1 MQARDAL
8 KIIDDGWIRRR
19 KGFRVCFQ
27 RRADSEW
34 ITDYFPSE
42 KEKPLPSDVA
52 TWELARR
59 FAAATK
65 AGIPGANEGEM
76 VNIYV
81 VDDLG
86 EAVRFYGTNQFKTF
100 NRRDMEEV
108 ARSGD

>member
-1 MQARDAL
+1 MKARDAL

-27 RRADSEW
+27 RRADAEW
-34 ITDYFPSE
+34 VTDCFPTE
-42 KEKPLPSDVA
+42 REKPLPSDVA

-65 AGIPGANEGEM
+65 PGTPGANEGEM

-86 EAVRFYGTNQFKTF
+86 EPVRFYGTNQSEVF
-100 NRRDMEEV
+100 NRRDVEEV
-108 ARSGD
+108 PRSGN